1 MRYYRDHNGNI
12 AKYMRTSNRFIVM
25 TSCRTYFFNT
35 EFEAVRF
42 LASHCYY

>member
-1 MRYYRDHNGNI
+1 MRYYRDHKGNI

-35 EFEAVRF
+35 EASAKRF
-42 LASHCYY
+42 LTDHNYI